1 MYFLWFPQEPVLQKL
16 DWNKDMENKNPDQ
29 LVDKKTTLNGTPVAE
44 DHQEKMFIISVLT
57 ENKSGLL
64 NGVTIVFTRRKV
76 NIESINV
83 SITEVEGVSR
93 YTILVR
99 CTREVV
105 EKVVKQIRKL
115 VEVLGAFVYEQEE
128 IHYQELAL
136 YKVQTKHIMNGNK
149 VEDLV
154 RNNGARILVIEENYI
169 VIEKTGH
176 MHETHA
182 MFEKLKPFGVLEF
195 VRSGRIAISK
205 SKRETTTFLKE
216 VEEAS
221 KIKINK

>member
-1 MYFLWFPQEPVLQKL
+1 
-16 DWNKDMENKNPDQ
+16 ME
-29 LVDKKTTLNGTPVAE
+29 DKKTDQIIDKNIAVNGMAMSE
-44 DHQEKMFIISVLT
+44 DHSEKTFTISVLT

-99 CTREVV
+99 CTRELV
-105 EKVVKQIRKL
+105 EKIVKQIRKL

-149 VEDLV
+149 VENLV
-154 RNNGARILVIEENYI
+154 RNNGARILVIEEDYI

-176 MHETHA
+176 MHETHN

-216 VEEAS
+216 LEEAS